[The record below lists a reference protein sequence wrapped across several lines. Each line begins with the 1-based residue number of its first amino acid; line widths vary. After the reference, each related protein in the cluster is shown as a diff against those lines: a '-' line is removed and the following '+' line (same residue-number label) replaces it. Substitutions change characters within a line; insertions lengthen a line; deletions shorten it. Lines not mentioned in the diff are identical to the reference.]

1 MLGVTMEGPHA
12 MISKIEFGPA
22 AHREIFA
29 EPTPLGLIGLAL
41 GCAALTPIAFGFR
54 LTPAGLSTAA
64 VICLLFGAGCQFL
77 AGLMSFA
84 NKNLYGGTLFT
95 AFAFNWTL
103 NWWAL
108 NSLARGFVPDAVV
121 IHAVEAASLVVFL
134 VITYGF
140 GFYSTLLF
148 AFLADIDLLYA
159 CKLANALSGTRVFD
173 VPIAVFTVGLGAL
186 SLWIAFALLVNP
198 TAGRVVFPIAGP
210 LFAAAPRPS
219 FDTSRR
225 RAIFAELYRHW
236 REQGFRPV
244 GLDELERAL
253 AESAAGRSILPDVQY
268 LAELGGLVLT
278 PRPGGPDAPAG
289 VRLSAAGIDFFEQ
302 VVLKKDQFA

>member
-1 MLGVTMEGPHA
+1 

-22 AHREIFA
+22 VHREVFA

-64 VICLLFGAGCQFL
+64 VICLLFGAGCQLL

-121 IHAVEAASLVVFL
+121 VHAVEAASLVVFL

-148 AFLADIDLLYA
+148 AFLADIDLLYV
-159 CKLANALSGTRVFD
+159 CKLANAIFGTRAFD
-173 VPIAVFTVGLGAL
+173 LPIAVFTVGLGVL

-210 LFAAAPRPS
+210 LFAAARRPS

-225 RAIFAELYRHW
+225 RAIFAELYRCW
-236 REQGFRPV
+236 QEQGFQPV

-253 AESAAGRSILPDVQY
+253 GAQADGRSIVPDVQY

-278 PRPGGPDAPAG
+278 PRPGEPEAPAA
-289 VRLSAAGIDFFEQ
+289 VRLSAPGIDFFEQ

>member
-1 MLGVTMEGPHA
+1 MIRKIDLAAPHHH
-12 MISKIEFGPA
+12 EV
-22 AHREIFA
+22 FA

-54 LTPAGLSTAA
+54 LTPAGLKTAA
-64 VICLLFGAGCQFL
+64 VMCLLFGAGCQLL

-103 NWWAL
+103 NWWVL
-108 NSLARGFVPDAVV
+108 DSLARGFLPDAAIV
-121 IHAVEAASLVVFL
+121 HAVEAAALVFFV

-140 GFYSTLLF
+140 GFYSGLLL
-148 AFLADIDLLYA
+148 AFLLDIDLLYV
-159 CKLANALSGTRVFD
+159 CKVANAVAGTRAFD
-173 VPIAVFTVGLGAL
+173 LPIAVFTVGLGAI

-210 LFAAAPRPS
+210 VFRAAPRAA
-219 FDTSRR
+219 FDFSLR
-225 RAIFAELYRHW
+225 RAIFARLYAHW
-236 REQGFRPV
+236 RENGFQP
-244 GLDELERAL
+244 LPLAELETTV
-253 AESAAGRSILPDVQY
+253 AEQAAGRGIRPDLEY
-268 LAELGGLVLT
+268 LAELGGLVF
-278 PRPGGPDAPAG
+278 APASDG
-289 VRLSAAGIDFFEQ
+289 SKRPEAVRLSAEGIDFYEQ